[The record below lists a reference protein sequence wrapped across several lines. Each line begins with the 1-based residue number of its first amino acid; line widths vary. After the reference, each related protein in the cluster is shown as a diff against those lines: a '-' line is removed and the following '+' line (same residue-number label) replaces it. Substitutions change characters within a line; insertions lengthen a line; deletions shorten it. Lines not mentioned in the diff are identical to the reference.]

1 MKRNIIRDKYYNTL
15 FMIMLAIINDR
26 MQTRII
32 MASETHESITGAEL
46 FLTPEAEMEGQS
58 PSLAT
63 IIAVVGL
70 TQKVNNGDVRQV
82 IDVAKGIN
90 LQTID
95 ELDQLV
101 KISSRVRVVEPG
113 DVSTNGDHN
122 TSVSSQNG
130 HSEADVLP
138 LIKAT
143 SDQRSE
149 SNGPISNIKEAKDS
163 DGSRHSDYFE
173 LPTYKEESIMKTI
186 FDTVVDFIDDEQQ
199 KLDEGVAYTV
209 VPGEDDRGSAMSALM
224 DLVKEELSKS
234 GIEFDA
240 SKKKLF
246 HTVVNDLIKCGYL
259 EATPRETGRGYERF
273 KVGQPAVENL
283 KKN

>member
-1 MKRNIIRDKYYNTL
+1 
-15 FMIMLAIINDR
+15 MLAIMNDR
-26 MQTRII
+26 MQTRMI
-32 MASETHESITGAEL
+32 MASETHEPITGAKL
-46 FLTPEAEMEGQS
+46 FLRAEAEMEGQS

-101 KISSRVRVVEPG
+101 KISSRVRVVELG
-113 DVSTNGDHN
+113 DVNTDGDHSTN
-122 TSVSSQNG
+122 VSSQNG

-143 SDQRSE
+143 PDKRPE
-149 SNGPISNIKEAKDS
+149 SSGPISDIKEAKES
-163 DGSRHSDYFE
+163 DGSRHSDHFK
-173 LPTYKEESIMKTI
+173 LPTYREETAMKTI
-186 FDTVVDFIDDEQQ
+186 FDAVVNFIDDKQQ
-199 KLDEGVAYTV
+199 ELDEGMSYTV
-209 VPGEDDRGSAMSALM
+209 MPGKDDRGSSMTALM

-259 EATPRETGRGYERF
+259 EATLRKSGRGYE
-273 KVGQPAVENL
+273 KIKAGSPAEEKL